1 MRYKGPL
8 EIYASLSNSEQG
20 LNKLMKRLLVFQHV
34 PYEVLGKLD
43 PMLRNAGFRIRYVNF
58 GRDPETLPDVSKYD
72 AMVILGGPMCI
83 SQSDAY
89 PHLNI
94 EIQCI
99 RNAIEQNIPILGICL
114 GAQLIAAAL
123 GAKVY
128 SNHTKEIGWYDV
140 TPTQEGLRDP
150 VVRHLG
156 GHEQI
161 FQWHGDT
168 FDIPPGAVH
177 LASSPDCANQAFRFG
192 DNIYGFQFHLEVD
205 QPMVERWFAIP
216 SMLKE
221 VSNTGYLKS
230 AEEMLKQTQQ
240 HINAST
246 ELGEKTFG
254 AFIEL
259 IKAAPK
265 RKAMPSR

>member
-1 MRYKGPL
+1 
-8 EIYASLSNSEQG
+8 
-20 LNKLMKRLLVFQHV
+20 MKRLLVFQHV

-43 PMLRNAGFRIRYVNF
+43 PMLRSAGFRIRYVNF
-58 GRDPETLPDVSKYD
+58 GRDPDTLPDVSKYD
-72 AMVILGGPMCI
+72 AMVVLGGPMCI
-83 SQSDAY
+83 GESNAY
-89 PHLNI
+89 PHLNT

-99 RNAIEQNIPILGICL
+99 RDAIEQDMPILGICL

-123 GAKVY
+123 GADVY
-128 SNHTKEIGWYDV
+128 SNQTKEIGWYEV

-150 VVRHLG
+150 VIKHLA
-156 GHEQI
+156 GHEQV

-177 LASSPDCANQAFRFG
+177 LASSPHCANQAFRFG

-205 QPMVERWFAIP
+205 QAMVERWFTIP
-216 SMLKE
+216 SMLEE
-221 VSNTGYLKS
+221 VANTEHLAS
-230 AEEMLKQTQQ
+230 ADEMLKQTGK

-246 ELGEKTFG
+246 ALGEKTFG

-259 IKAAPK
+259 IKAGPK
-265 RKAMPSR
+265 RKALPSR